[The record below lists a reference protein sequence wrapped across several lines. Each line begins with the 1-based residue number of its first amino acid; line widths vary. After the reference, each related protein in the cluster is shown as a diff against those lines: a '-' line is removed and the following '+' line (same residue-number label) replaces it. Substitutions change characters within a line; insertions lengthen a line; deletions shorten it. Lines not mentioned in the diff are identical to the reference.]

1 MITLLDAN
9 ETVSEASVNAAPPA
23 TIVLLL
29 STTTAEALRP
39 KMIKLPTSIAE
50 EDELELE
57 LLGVVVTVP
66 DELEVTDVDVEGE
79 ITEVLDELVLLDA
92 VPDRVGEVL
101 LPGTVT
107 TAVEELDDEVSDVVE
122 VVRDSLVDEFEVDE
136 ELVVVT
142 GEVVEF

>member
-1 MITLLDAN
+1 MLLDAN

-39 KMIKLPTSIAE
+39 KMIKLPTSIGE

-57 LLGVVVTVP
+57 LLGVEVTVA
-66 DELEVTDVDVEGE
+66 DELEVTNADVEGE
-79 ITEVLDELVLLDA
+79 TMDVLDELVLLDA
-92 VPDRVGEVL
+92 VPDKAGEVV

-107 TAVEELDDEVSDVVE
+107 TAGEELDDEVSDVEE
-122 VVRDSLVDEFEVDE
+122 VVDELLVDEVEVDE
-136 ELVVVT
+136 EPVVVT
-142 GEVVEF
+142 GKVVVF

>member
-1 MITLLDAN
+1 
-9 ETVSEASVNAAPPA
+9 
-23 TIVLLL
+23 
-29 STTTAEALRP
+29 
-39 KMIKLPTSIAE
+39 MIKLPTSIAE

>member
-1 MITLLDAN
+1 MMMLLDAN

-39 KMIKLPTSIAE
+39 KMIKLPTSIGE

-57 LLGVVVTVP
+57 LLGVEVTVA
-66 DELEVTDVDVEGE
+66 DELEVTNADVE
-79 ITEVLDELVLLDA
+79 
-92 VPDRVGEVL
+92 VPDKAGEVV

-107 TAVEELDDEVSDVVE
+107 TAGEELDDEVSDVEE
-122 VVRDSLVDEFEVDE
+122 VVDELLVDEVEVDE
-136 ELVVVT
+136 EPVVVT
-142 GEVVEF
+142 GKVVVF